1 MRLNSSYFCIID
13 RSLLGKKFLGYP
25 VRIDNKLYAR
35 NAFYFNFC
43 FVFAPTTRTV
53 VFEEIIRKISEYM
66 VMDLHSTQTY
76 SIDKVQHKINIRHFF
91 LFIRHWQLSLELT
104 TKLLSQC
111 SDDTAQRTRL
121 IKLLTQIRTDLNR
134 RKMCMLQGE
143 LMLRNNLFC
152 SFDCLTKRFVF
163 KNAIFRRQYDHTA
176 VHCAALQ
183 RSTDGAAIFG
193 GRFEKRIWQ
202 LRRITMG
209 FNHIAGMQPFKENI
223 ATTNQ
228 SVLWPFQFYSTQILP
243 YINGFNHIARI
254 ASLADVALGL
264 ALQCIRHL
272 ILFGVVTVIPVFQY
286 CNIYRPTPKL
296 RQLATCKQ
304 LQQRCIEHCTKLNF
318 RKNMPGPK
326 AKVRDVFR
334 IFASMAHGA
343 TFGELCVRFNPAQ
356 LNINERKMVLFG
368 LLEGLIRRVDKYP
381 ITVQRNVFYDHE
393 PIRSPIPSVS
403 AAKQSIN
410 NYYNLGSQPLRDR
423 TVSNANEKR
432 YNGDDG
438 SGADTS
444 TNRFIFNTNDRMH
457 QSTQSYHYYNG
468 LKSFDE
474 ICVNRGISCQQLD
487 AQLSKDRHVIVL
499 LRWKCSPFFILC

>member
-1 MRLNSSYFCIID
+1 MCIVPHYKDPPI
-13 RSLLGKKFLGYP
+13 
-25 VRIDNKLYAR
+25 VRPYVAAVLKSEFDNY
-35 NAFYFNFC
+35 
-43 FVFAPTTRTV
+43 V
-53 VFEEIIRKISEYM
+53 ESQW
-66 VMDLHSTQTY
+66 D
-76 SIDKVQHKINIRHFF
+76 
-91 LFIRHWQLSLELT
+91 LT
-104 TKLLSQC
+104 TLRVCVYCTIENLLLLLLLLHNLLNLQMFP
-111 SDDTAQRTRL
+111 
-121 IKLLTQIRTDLNR
+121 IK
-134 RKMCMLQGE
+134 
-143 LMLRNNLFC
+143 
-152 SFDCLTKRFVF
+152 S
-163 KNAIFRRQYDHTA
+163 
-176 VHCAALQ
+176 
-183 RSTDGAAIFG
+183 
-193 GRFEKRIWQ
+193 RIY
-202 LRRITMG
+202 
-209 FNHIAGMQPFKENI
+209 
-223 ATTNQ
+223 
-228 SVLWPFQFYSTQILP
+228 VQILP

-296 RQLATCKQ
+296 RHLATCKQ
-304 LQQRCIEHCTKLNF
+304 LQQRCIEQCTKINI

-393 PIRSPIPSVS
+393 PIRSPIPSVG
-403 AAKQSIN
+403 ATKHSIN
-410 NYYNLGSQPLRDR
+410 KNYNNLGSQPLRDR

-432 YNGDDG
+432 FNDDG
-438 SGADTS
+438 NGTDTT
-444 TNRFIFNTNDRMH
+444 TNRFIFNANDRMH
-457 QSTQSYHYYNG
+457 HSTQSYHYYNG

-474 ICVNRGISCQQLD
+474 ICTKRGISCQQLD

-499 LRWKCSPFFILC
+499 LR

>member
-1 MRLNSSYFCIID
+1 MFRWYGTANTSYQITHSNTDRFESTKNVHAPRLAIILHGGFV
-13 RSLLGKKFLGYP
+13 RSFGCHTKWFL
-25 VRIDNKLYAR
+25 V
-35 NAFYFNFC
+35 
-43 FVFAPTTRTV
+43 
-53 VFEEIIRKISEYM
+53 
-66 VMDLHSTQTY
+66 QY
-76 SIDKVQHKINIRHFF
+76 S
-91 LFIRHWQLSLELT
+91 
-104 TKLLSQC
+104 
-111 SDDTAQRTRL
+111 
-121 IKLLTQIRTDLNR
+121 
-134 RKMCMLQGE
+134 
-143 LMLRNNLFC
+143 
-152 SFDCLTKRFVF
+152 
-163 KNAIFRRQYDHTA
+163 IFRRQYDHTI
-176 VHCAALQ
+176 VHCTTLQ
-183 RSTDGAAIFG
+183 RSTAGSTICG
-193 GRFEKRIWQ
+193 GRFEKRIRQ
-202 LRRITMG
+202 LCRITMG
-209 FNHIAGMQPFKENI
+209 FNHTTGTYIHLSNITTAAQKPPFMTI
-223 ATTNQ
+223 
-228 SVLWPFQFYSTQILP
+228 SPFFSAHTQILP

-304 LQQRCIEHCTKLNF
+304 LQQRCIEHCTKINF

-432 YNGDDG
+432 YNDDG
-438 SGADTS
+438 NGTDTS
-444 TNRFIFNTNDRMH
+444 TNRFIFNTNDRTH

-474 ICVNRGISCQQLD
+474 ICTSRGISCQQLD

-499 LRWKCSPFFILC
+499 LRWKCSAVLIFFCFCFLTTKWCNKLLIK